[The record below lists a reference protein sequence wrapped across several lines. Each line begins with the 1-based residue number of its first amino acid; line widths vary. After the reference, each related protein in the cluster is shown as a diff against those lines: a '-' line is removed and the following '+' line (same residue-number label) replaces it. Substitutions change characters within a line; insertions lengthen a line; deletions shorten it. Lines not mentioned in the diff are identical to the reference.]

1 MPTPEELERLRKAS
15 QSSAQKARLLL
26 DAEVT
31 CIMDKLAR
39 IDELKPITTDEETFQ
54 KLINVVT
61 EANNRNESIATVKE
75 DVSKLGDSAVSL
87 FKEMAGK
94 ARFLL

>member
-1 MPTPEELERLRKAS
+1 MPTPEELERLRQAS
-15 QSSAQKARLLL
+15 HTSAQKARLLL
-26 DAEVT
+26 DTEVK
-31 CIMDKLAR
+31 CIMDIVAR
-39 IDELKPITTDEETFQ
+39 LDELKPVTTDDETFR

-75 DVSKLGDSAVSL
+75 NVSRMGDSAVAM